1 MSHESQSAAREL
13 RRVALL
19 GVLAAFAAPTAV
31 QAQVPTTDTIV
42 RPPVAVVGDSAK
54 TPGWVPAG
62 PLFPSHRVVAY
73 YGNPLSRGM
82 GILGELRPEPMMDRL
97 ERQAAAYQAADTATK
112 VIAALELVAT
122 VAHPDP
128 GPGGLYRGR
137 MPDAVI
143 ERVARWAESRHMLLI
158 LDIQPGRARV
168 ADEVRALMP
177 WLRRPNVHLALDPE
191 FAMPAGK
198 VPGKQIGTMDAAD
211 VNTAIRLLAET
222 VRREGLPPKMLVVHR
237 FTRPMLTHAS
247 RITPDPAVQVV
258 IDMDGFGPPR
268 LKRSS
273 YAAWV
278 AAEPVQFTGFKLFYK
293 QDRPLMTPAEVLRV
307 SPVPHLVIYQ

>member
-1 MSHESQSAAREL
+1 MPNPDRIRPHALTLALAIASAAP
-13 RRVALL
+13 
-19 GVLAAFAAPTAV
+19 AA
-31 QAQVPTTDTIV
+31 AQVTASDTM
-42 RPPVAVVGDSAK
+42 PMPAAVATATVVDSAK
-54 TPGWVPAG
+54 LPAWVPAG
-62 PLFPSHRVVAY
+62 ALLPTHRIVAY
-73 YGNPLSRGM
+73 YGNPQSRGM
-82 GILGELRPEPMMDRL
+82 GILGELRPEAMMDRL

-112 VIAALELVAT
+112 VMAALELVAT

-158 LDIQPGRARV
+158 LDIQPGRARMV
-168 ADEVRALMP
+168 DEVRALLP

-191 FAMPAGK
+191 FAMPRGK
-198 VPGKQIGTMDAAD
+198 IPGKQIGTVDAD
-211 VNTAIRLLAET
+211 EVNACIRLLAET
-222 VRREGLPPKMLVVHR
+222 VRQERLPPKVLVVHR

-247 RITPDPAVQVV
+247 RISPVPDVQVV
-258 IDMDGFGPPR
+258 IDMDGFGPPT

-278 AAEPVQFTGFKLFYK
+278 AGQPVQYAGFKLFYR
-293 QDRPLMTPAEVLRV
+293 QDRPLMRPAEVLRLK
-307 SPVPHLVIYQ
+307 PVPHLVIYQ